1 MFRSPSR
8 PFQVPSGQLV
18 YYSTSLSLCQVLFRN
33 FFEIYFRKLVSLKP
47 PLFPFRPISFQ
58 PIPLRSASCLRLGSR
73 TRTCAW
79 SAHFA
84 SLRSAFSCRCLLMYY
99 NSFFVALFALRS
111 RGDLIILPYF
121 FPFVNPHFYPFSRFY
136 ALHKTSRVTRIKSRQ
151 FALGHPPYTGMNRLY
166 TSPQLPI

>member
-1 MFRSPSR
+1 MISDKESYK
-8 PFQVPSGQLV
+8 
-18 YYSTSLSLCQVLFRN
+18 YYVEQDLKAHKLFWYHTFSEAR
-33 FFEIYFRKLVSLKP
+33 FSQTP
-47 PLFPFRPISFQ
+47 AFPFRSISFQ

-84 SLRSAFSCRCLLMYY
+84 SLRSAFACRCLLMYY
-99 NSFFVALFALRS
+99 NSFFSRSLCPSLLALRS

-121 FPFVNPHFYPFSRFY
+121 FPFVNPHFCPFFRFY